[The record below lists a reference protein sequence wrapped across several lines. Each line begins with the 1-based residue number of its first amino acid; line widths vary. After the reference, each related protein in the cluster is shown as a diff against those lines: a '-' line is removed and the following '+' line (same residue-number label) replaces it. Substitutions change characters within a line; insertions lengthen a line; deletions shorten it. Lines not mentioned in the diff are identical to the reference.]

1 MPSFAIFIQHSS
13 GSPNRVVRQEK
24 EIKVTWIRNEE
35 IKLSVFL
42 DDMILYI
49 KILSTPPKMV
59 RINEFSKVA
68 ENKINIG
75 KISKNK
81 STVFLYTKNEVS
93 VREFFK

>member
-1 MPSFAIFIQHSS
+1 MF
-13 GSPNRVVRQEK
+13 V
-24 EIKVTWIRNEE
+24 
-35 IKLSVFL
+35 

-93 VREFFK
+93 VREFLK